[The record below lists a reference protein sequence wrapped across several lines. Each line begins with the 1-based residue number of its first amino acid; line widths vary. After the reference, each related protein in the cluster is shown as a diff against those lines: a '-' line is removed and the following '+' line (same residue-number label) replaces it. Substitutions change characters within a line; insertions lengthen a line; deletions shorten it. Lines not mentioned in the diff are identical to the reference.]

1 MGDSLARAEAALD
14 AGCDMVLV
22 CNKPESVV
30 QVIDGLKI
38 DNNPLRHLRLIRLHG
53 RHAKGRDTLLA
64 SNDWQTAVKVVS
76 SYGPESEREFNLV

>member
-1 MGDSLARAEAALD
+1 
-14 AGCDMVLV
+14 MVLV

-38 DNNPLRHLRLIRLHG
+38 DDNPFRHLRLIRLRG
-53 RHAKGRDTLLA
+53 RHTQGRDTLLA